1 MGNNMKRFIL
11 SFCTIALLSAST
23 AFAACALPNGEAN
36 DGTLSAAD
44 MLPQCDAGE
53 ADIKVDVAQPIFA
66 LSDTPVTQ
74 KFSNDKLT
82 AISRDEVTN

>member
-1 MGNNMKRFIL
+1 MKRFIL

-36 DGTLSAAD
+36 DGTLSAVG
-44 MLPQCDAGE
+44 MLPQCDAGDD
-53 ADIKVDVAQPIFA
+53 DIAVGVVQPIFA
-66 LSDTPVTQ
+66 LSDTPVAQ

-82 AISRDEVTN
+82 AVSRDEVTN

>member
-11 SFCTIALLSAST
+11 SFCTVALLSAST

-44 MLPQCDAGE
+44 MLPQCDASE
-53 ADIKVDVAQPIFA
+53 VDIKADVAQPIFA
-66 LSDTPVTQ
+66 LSETPITQ
-74 KFSNDKLT
+74 KISNDKLS
-82 AISRDEVTN
+82 AVSRDEVTN